1 VPIKVKVPKKR
12 SWLVRFFLHPVGKIF
27 LAVSLIVLTVAVS
40 LFTYYYD
47 KYAKIIDAKLAAGP
61 FASTSMLFAAPRT
74 VAVGDQATPEE
85 IAADL
90 RRAGYSESADNLLGH
105 FAITREGVEIYPGPD
120 SFFKREEG
128 VIKFAGGKVAK
139 IISLADNTERN
150 QWLLEPELMS
160 NLFDKNREKRRMV
173 RYEDIPPV
181 LVHAVI
187 SAEDKRFF
195 QHSGFD
201 LVRIIKSAYVDLKER
216 QNAQG
221 ASTLSMQVAGMLFL
235 DRSERTWARK
245 VPEVL
250 ITMHLENKLTK
261 EKIFEFYANQ
271 VPLGR
276 RGSFGIRGFGEAAQ
290 VYFGKSFK
298 KLTLP
303 EAALLAGLIQHP
315 SMINPVRWPE
325 RAKQRRN
332 VVLKLML
339 DNNYITPDEYRDA
352 AAAELVLSKQDT
364 DTSDAPFFVDLVND
378 NLADNFK
385 DYDFQSNA
393 YRIYTTLDPELQRDA
408 AEAVRIGMA
417 EVDKDKRLL
426 SHKKK
431 DPNYPDPQCALIAI
445 DPQTGEVKALIG
457 GRNYGTSQLNRIL
470 AKRQPGSSFKAFVY
484 AAALNT
490 GLSGG
495 TTVLTPATMV
505 NDEPHVFEYDGK
517 TYEPSDFKHEFRG
530 RITMREAVAH
540 SANVPAVLFAEQAG
554 YGAVVDVARRAGLN
568 LNIKATPSIAL
579 GAYEV
584 TPLEIA
590 GGYTIFA
597 NRGVFT
603 KPSFISSIADQHARI
618 IFDDKPV
625 HKQVLDPRVA
635 FLMDSLL
642 EQVVRSGTGAGIHQR
657 GIDFPVAGK
666 TGTSD
671 HDGWFAGFSSK
682 LICIVWVGFDDNRPL
697 NIEGAHSALP
707 VWAEFMKRA
716 HMHREYHNV
725 TEFQPPSG
733 IAGVQ
738 IDPETGQLATAACP
752 KVLTEYFIEGTQP
765 VEMCALHHGGGRV
778 ASWEDAAP
786 LGQRPSNGPPTTAQ
800 QPPSRNPSDPAPK
813 KKDQPH
819 GILNRLRA
827 IFR

>member
-1 VPIKVKVPKKR
+1 M
-12 SWLVRFFLHPVGKIF
+12 VRFLLHPAGKTF
-27 LAVSLIVLTVAVS
+27 LAIFVITLTVGAA
-40 LFTYYYD
+40 LFTYYYE
-47 KYAKIIDAKLAAGP
+47 KYAKIIDAKLSAGP
-61 FASTSMLFAAPRT
+61 FVNTSMLFAAPRN
-74 VAVGDQATPEE
+74 VMLGDQATPEE

-90 RRAGYSESADNLLGH
+90 RRAGYSESAENAMGH
-105 FAITREGVEIYPGPD
+105 FAINREGLQVFPGPD
-120 SFFKREEG
+120 SFFKHDDAI
-128 VIKFAGGKVAK
+128 IKFAGGKVAQ
-139 IISLADNTERN
+139 IISLADNTERTAYA
-150 QWLLEPELMS
+150 LEPELMS
-160 NLFDKNREKRRMV
+160 HLFDKNREKRRMV
-173 RYEDIPPV
+173 RYADIPPV

-201 LVRIIKSAYVDLKER
+201 LIRIIKSAYVDLRER

-235 DRSERTWARK
+235 DRSERTWGRK
-245 VPEVL
+245 IPEVL

-261 EKIFEFYANQ
+261 EKIFEYYANQ

-276 RGSFGIRGFGEAAQ
+276 RGSFGIRGFGEASQ
-290 VYFGKSFK
+290 VYFGKSLK

-339 DNNYITPDEYRDA
+339 DNNYITQPEYNDA
-352 AAAELVLSKQDT
+352 VAAPLQLSKQDS
-364 DTSDAPFFVDLVND
+364 DTGSEAPFFVDLVND
-378 NLADNFK
+378 TLADNFR

-393 YRIYTTLDPELQRDA
+393 YRIYTTLDPQLQRDA

-417 EVDKDKRLL
+417 EVDKDKKILRR
-426 SHKKK
+426 KKT
-431 DPNYPDPQCALIAI
+431 DPNYPDPQCALVAL

-457 GRNYGTSQLNRIL
+457 GRNYGTSQLNRVL

-490 GLSGG
+490 GLNGG

-517 TYEPSDFKHEFRG
+517 TYEPSDFGHEFRG
-530 RITMREAVAH
+530 RITMREAIAH

-568 LNIKATPSIAL
+568 LNIRATPSVAL

-584 TPLEIA
+584 TPVEIA

-597 NRGVFT
+597 NHGVFT
-603 KPSFISSIADQHARI
+603 KPSFISAIADQHGRA

-625 HKQVLDPRVA
+625 HKQVLDARVA
-635 FLMDSLL
+635 FLMDSLM
-642 EQVVRSGTGAGIHQR
+642 EQVVRTGTGAGIHSR
-657 GIDFPVAGK
+657 GINFPVAGK

-697 NIEGAHSALP
+697 NLEGAHSALP

-716 HMHREYHNV
+716 HMHREYRNV

-733 IAGVQ
+733 IASVQ
-738 IDPETGQLATAACP
+738 IDPESGQLATAACP
-752 KVLTEYFIEGTQP
+752 KVQTEYFIEGTQP
-765 VEMCALHHGGGRV
+765 VEMCTLHRGGGRV
-778 ASWEDAAP
+778 ASWEETVP
-786 LGQRPSNGPPTTAQ
+786 PGQRPVNSVPAVAQAPSHSSTPPAG
-800 QPPSRNPSDPAPK
+800 QPGQPAPPK
-813 KKDQPH
+813 KEQPR
-819 GILNRLRA
+819 GFLNRLRS
-827 IFR
+827 IFK

>member
-1 VPIKVKVPKKR
+1 MPKKR
-12 SWLVRFFLHPVGKIF
+12 SWLVRFFLHPVGKTF
-27 LAVSLIVLTVAVS
+27 LAVFLIVLTVGVA

-47 KYAKIIDAKLAAGP
+47 KYAKIIDAKLSTGP
-61 FASTSMLFAAPRT
+61 FVSTSMLFAAPRT
-74 VAVGDQATPEE
+74 VMLGDEATPEE
-85 IAADL
+85 IATDL
-90 RRAGYSESADNLLGH
+90 RRAGYSESHENRMGH
-105 FAITREGVEIYPGPD
+105 FAITREGIEIYPGPD
-120 SFFKREEG
+120 SFFKRDDG
-128 VIKFAGGKVAK
+128 IIKFAGGKVAK
-139 IISLADNTERN
+139 IVSLGDNTERT
-150 QWLLEPELMS
+150 QYALEPELMS

-201 LVRIIKSAYVDLKER
+201 LVRIIKSAYVDLRER

-235 DRSERTWARK
+235 DRSERTWGRK
-245 VPEVL
+245 IPEVL
-250 ITMHLENKLTK
+250 ITMHLEHKLTK
-261 EKIFEFYANQ
+261 EKIFEYYANQ

-276 RGSFGIRGFGEAAQ
+276 RGSFGIRGFGEASQ
-290 VYFGKSFK
+290 VYFGKSLK

-303 EAALLAGLIQHP
+303 EAALMAGLIQHP

-339 DNNYITPDEYRDA
+339 DNNYITPDEYREAIA
-352 AAAELVLSKQDT
+352 APLVLSKQDS
-364 DTSDAPFFVDLVND
+364 DTGSDAPFFVDLVND
-378 NLADNFK
+378 TLADNFR

-393 YRIYTTLDPELQRDA
+393 YRIYTTLDPQLQHDA

-417 EVDKDKRLL
+417 EVDKDKKILKR
-426 SHKKK
+426 KKQ
-431 DPNYPDPQCALIAI
+431 DPNYPDPQCALIAL
-445 DPQTGEVKALIG
+445 DPLTGEVKALIG

-495 TTVLTPATMV
+495 TTILTPATMV
-505 NDEPHVFEYDGK
+505 NDEPHVFEFDGK
-517 TYEPSDFKHEFRG
+517 TYEPGNFGHEFRG
-530 RITMREAVAH
+530 RITMREAIAH
-540 SANVPAVLFAEQAG
+540 SANIPAVLFAEQTG
-554 YGAVVDVARRAGLN
+554 YGAVVDLARRAGLN
-568 LNIKATPSIAL
+568 LNIRATPSLAL

-597 NRGVFT
+597 NHGVFT
-603 KPSFISSIADQHARI
+603 KPSFISSISDQHGRSM
-618 IFDDKPV
+618 FDDKPV
-625 HKQVLDPRVA
+625 HKQVLDPRIA

-657 GIDFPVAGK
+657 GINFPVAGK

-682 LICIVWVGFDDNRPL
+682 LICIVWVGYDDNREL
-697 NIEGAHSALP
+697 KLEGAHSALP

-716 HMHREYHNV
+716 HMRREYRNV

-733 IAGVQ
+733 IASEQ
-738 IDPETGQLATAACP
+738 IDPESGQLATAACP
-752 KVLTEYFIEGTQP
+752 KVQTEYFIEGTQP
-765 VEMCALHHGGGRV
+765 VEMCSLHRGGGRV
-778 ASWEDAAP
+778 AGWDDTMQP
-786 LGQRPSNGPPTTAQ
+786 GQRPSNGTPATAQ
-800 QPPSRNPSDPAPK
+800 QVPPRGTAPPSGPDQK
-813 KKDQPH
+813 KKEQPR
-819 GILNRLRA
+819 GFLNRLRA
-827 IFR
+827 IFK

>member
-1 VPIKVKVPKKR
+1 M
-12 SWLVRFFLHPVGKIF
+12 VRFLLHPVGKTF
-27 LAVSLIVLTVAVS
+27 LAIFVIALTVGVA

-47 KYAKIIDAKLAAGP
+47 KYAKLIDAKLSAGP
-61 FASTSMLFAAPRT
+61 FVNTSMLFAAPRN
-74 VAVGDQATPEE
+74 VMLGDQATPEE

-90 RRAGYSESADNLLGH
+90 RRASYSESRDNAMGH
-105 FAITREGVEIYPGPD
+105 YAITREGLQIFPGPD
-120 SFFKREEG
+120 SFFRHDDAI
-128 VIKFAGGKVAK
+128 IKFAGGKVSQ
-139 IISLADNTERN
+139 IISLADNTERTAYA
-150 QWLLEPELMS
+150 LEPEMMS

-173 RYEDIPPV
+173 RYADIPPV

-201 LVRIIKSAYVDLKER
+201 LIRIIKSAYVDLRER

-235 DRSERTWARK
+235 DRSERTWGRK
-245 VPEVL
+245 IPEVL
-250 ITMHLENKLTK
+250 ITMHLENKLSK
-261 EKIFEFYANQ
+261 EKIFEYYANQ

-290 VYFGKSFK
+290 VYFGKSLK

-339 DNNYITPDEYRDA
+339 DNNYITPQEYNDA
-352 AAAELVLSKQDT
+352 AAAPLVLSKQDA
-364 DTSDAPFFVDLVND
+364 DTGSDAPFFVDLVND
-378 NLADNFK
+378 TLADNFR

-417 EVDKDKRLL
+417 EVDKNLAKRR
-426 SHKKK
+426 KK
-431 DPNYPDPQCALIAI
+431 DPNYPDPQCALVAL

-457 GRNYGTSQLNRIL
+457 GRNYGTSQLNRVL

-490 GLSGG
+490 GLNGG

-530 RITMREAVAH
+530 RITMREAIAH
-540 SANVPAVLFAEQAG
+540 SANIPAVLFAEQAG

-568 LNIKATPSIAL
+568 LNIRATPSIAL

-584 TPLEIA
+584 TPLEIG

-597 NRGVFT
+597 NHGVFT
-603 KPSFISSIADQHARI
+603 KPSFISNIADQHGRS

-625 HKQVLDPRVA
+625 HKQVLDQRVA

-642 EQVVRSGTGAGIHQR
+642 EQVVRSGTGAGIHAR
-657 GIDFPVAGK
+657 GINFPVAGK

-697 NIEGAHSALP
+697 NLEGAHSALP

-716 HMHREYHNV
+716 HMHREYRNV
-725 TEFQPPSG
+725 TEFQPPAG
-733 IAGVQ
+733 IASVQ

-752 KVLTEYFIEGTQP
+752 KVQTEFFIEGTQP
-765 VEMCALHHGGGRV
+765 VEMCTVHRGGGRV
-778 ASWEDAAP
+778 ASWEETVP
-786 LGQRPSNGPPTTAQ
+786 PGQRPPSNVPAVAQ
-800 QPPSRNPSDPAPK
+800 QSPAHPPIPPSGPAGQPAAPK
-813 KKDQPH
+813 KEQPR
-819 GILNRLRA
+819 GFLNRLRS
-827 IFR
+827 IFK